1 MWNVLSL
8 CPVMQE
14 SAQKQGFSWKI
25 RKKCNF
31 TAKTANTAKGYIDK
45 PRPLN

>member
-14 SAQKQGFSWKI
+14 GAQKQEFSRKI
-25 RKKCNF
+25 RKSAIF